1 MKKRSKLIAT
11 LVAGVMCLGLVV
23 YGVYAA
29 VTATFAMKSSFTFE
43 ALGVYVGVSGQVYI
57 GETETDLTPLSIE
70 GSNYKLN
77 EVRNFT
83 PAEGTTP
90 DGTKSQEAIPTWRPD
105 NVEIDELTPFIVY
118 EVTFKNYA
126 SYPIV
131 VTATNNTGTIDNV
144 KITEDTGSIDSID
157 GGDSATYRLTL
168 EVTRFLDDIAQKP
181 VKLGFSM
188 QKLIDTS
195 GDMLSVTEDGQIE
208 GLNTNFYT
216 SETAPET
223 LVIPKKVNGVAI
235 TSIKD
240 GTASSATFKDLIAK
254 TKNLV
259 IKAELT
265 EIPAYCFA
273 DSTSLTSITLPKT
286 LTKIGNYSFKNCSSL
301 TSIEIPDNV
310 TDIGKCAFLNCTN
323 LATIALSETS
333 ELKTIYY
340 AAFANCDKLTKLFI
354 PKKVDTLFTGDDDTT
369 GYPANAFL
377 GLTVCKITIAEDNE
391 NYMNDEYYSVYT
403 KDGKTLIRY
412 VDLGTKTDPVGGP
425 VATLPYYLSSVEN
438 IAPGALGGYKWIRY
452 FIIYS
457 NVTYLGDLFNADGW
471 KNAIGGVNCPNLQF
485 IKIEAR
491 TSYLNTND
499 AYFTR
504 DSIWA
509 VTDSSSEPTDSVWEV
524 WTDIPESFTIPGGQL
539 TSDEYCHQKSAYES

>member
-43 ALGVYVGVSGQVYI
+43 ALGVYVGVSGQVYV
-57 GETETDLTPLSIE
+57 GETETSLTALSVE
-70 GSNYKLN
+70 GSNYTLN
-77 EVRNFT
+77 EMRNFT
-83 PAEGTTP
+83 PEEGTTP
-90 DGTKSQEAIPTWRPD
+90 DGTKSQETIPTWRPD

-144 KITEDTGSIDSID
+144 KITEDMGSIDSID

-240 GTASSATFKDLIAK
+240 GTASSATFKDLITK

-286 LTKIGNYSFKNCSSL
+286 LTIIGNYSFQNCSSL
-301 TSIEIPDNV
+301 TSIEIPDSV
-310 TDIGKCAFLNCTN
+310 TEIWPCAFLNCTN
-323 LATIALSETS
+323 LATVTLSETS
-333 ELKTIYY
+333 ELKTICH
-340 AAFANCDKLTKLFI
+340 AVFANCDKLTNLFI
-354 PKKVDTLFTGDDDTT
+354 PKKVDTLLAGSGYTGL
-369 GYPANAFL
+369 PANAFL
-377 GLTVCKITIAEDNE
+377 GLSECKITIAEDNE
-391 NYMNDEYYSVYT
+391 NYMNDEYYNVYT
-403 KDGKTLIRY
+403 KDGKTLVRY
-412 VDLGTKTDPVGGP
+412 VDLGSKKDDYGGP
-425 VATLPYYLSSVEN
+425 MATLPYSTSVET
-438 IAPGALGGYKWIRY
+438 IAAGAFGGNKRVKRVS
-452 FIIYS
+452 IYS
-457 NVTYLGDLFNADGW
+457 FVTSVGDLFNADDW
-471 KNAIGGVNCPNLQF
+471 KYTVGGENCPNLLY
-485 IKIEAR
+485 IWIEAG
-491 TSYLNTND
+491 TPNLDISN
-499 AYFTR
+499 AYFMR
-504 DSIWA
+504 DTIWT
-509 VTDSSSEPTDSVWEV
+509 VTNSSSEPSDSDWEA
-524 WTDIPESFTIPGGQL
+524 WADLQIYPIPGRQQKNDL
-539 TSDEYCHQKSAYES
+539 YCHQKSAWDALS